1 MPCPPPDG
9 HELNQLDN
17 SCTDETVWAAQVP
30 PASAESQRTGG
41 SEMDTLDEMIEP
53 PMPRTERQR
62 QELRN
67 ALARRKLENL
77 REQKVLHRWL
87 TDVWDEAV
95 NA

>member
-1 MPCPPPDG
+1 
-9 HELNQLDN
+9 
-17 SCTDETVWAAQVP
+17 
-30 PASAESQRTGG
+30 
-41 SEMDTLDEMIEP
+41 MDHSDDMIEP

-95 NA
+95 KA